1 MSSTNISKPIASKV
15 YDLREVSEYI
25 DKVENKK
32 LDLLDFYMNASPDYC
47 TRDCS
52 RLRIDMFDESTDEQM
67 KEEEWTEEDKLS
79 YRNSMLIYGY
89 FPDADY
95 FEL

>member
-1 MSSTNISKPIASKV
+1 MNKPIASKV

-25 DKVENKK
+25 DQVEKK
-32 LDLLDFYMNASPDYC
+32 ELNLLDFYLNASPDYC
-47 TRDCS
+47 SRYCS
-52 RLRIDMFDESTDEQM
+52 RLRIDMFDEATEEQI

-79 YRNSMLIYGY
+79 YRNSMLIYSH